1 MHFKSKYFLNK
12 NYIFIITIFLIIQS
26 IFEIIFYHDFF
37 LPSTDIIYG
46 FEKLR
51 NLILFDKSFISFNP
65 NSSFYYDK
73 FDLYEF
79 YTVYLNKIFFYNLL
93 NFEITIDN
101 FILFEIYKKILF
113 LVFVYYFF
121 YQLLNLKSYALFCVL
136 IILID
141 GCFSHTLH
149 NTHFYL
155 ILSIFLSLVIFSNKK
170 YFENSYFKIFLIG
183 FILTIG
189 AGSIVSTGLVLGLT
203 CLIIILD
210 HLIKKKCDLKII
222 IFFILGCLI
231 PIIFFFLFNYKII
244 IEYKEFIFG
253 FKVSQNNLDF
263 YYIIKSSISNLFY
276 FLFGQHGNNF
286 LTLYLVILF
295 FNRNQF
301 SIKHDIF
308 LIYLLKIFIISYL
321 FLGLLIDPLHYYP
334 SRLGIIT
341 PIVVYLLIKLLIK
354 EKLIFNKNLS
364 LILCFLIIGGIL
376 NQLSNYNYFPDTT
389 IKSILVATFASLI
402 FLFSKKK
409 LNNNIIFVSFFI
421 FIIIKFFPNYRY
433 SEIQSLYDRDKEKFI
448 ENNLNFI
455 TKSKNYNCIATN
467 YALRKLFKSENL
479 LEIKTNAEHLNKKG
493 AFGNIVGGCD
503 ILVLIVDKKKRD
515 LDKIKKVNFIKKNI
529 IKNKFNTGDF
539 FTFRAINYEIIDIY
553 KLNNLSIY
561 FSKIAGNKS
570 LDYRIYLSID

>member
-1 MHFKSKYFLNK
+1 M
-12 NYIFIITIFLIIQS
+12 
-26 IFEIIFYHDFF
+26 
-37 LPSTDIIYG
+37 
-46 FEKLR
+46 
-51 NLILFDKSFISFNP
+51 
-65 NSSFYYDK
+65 
-73 FDLYEF
+73 
-79 YTVYLNKIFFYNLL
+79 
-93 NFEITIDN
+93 
-101 FILFEIYKKILF
+101 
-113 LVFVYYFF
+113 
-121 YQLLNLKSYALFCVL
+121 
-136 IILID
+136 
-141 GCFSHTLH
+141 
-149 NTHFYL
+149 
-155 ILSIFLSLVIFSNKK
+155 
-170 YFENSYFKIFLIG
+170 
-183 FILTIG
+183 
-189 AGSIVSTGLVLGLT
+189 
-203 CLIIILD
+203 
-210 HLIKKKCDLKII
+210 
-222 IFFILGCLI
+222 
-231 PIIFFFLFNYKII
+231 
-244 IEYKEFIFG
+244 
-253 FKVSQNNLDF
+253 
-263 YYIIKSSISNLFY
+263 
-276 FLFGQHGNNF
+276 
-286 LTLYLVILF
+286 
-295 FNRNQF
+295 
-301 SIKHDIF
+301 
-308 LIYLLKIFIISYL
+308 
-321 FLGLLIDPLHYYP
+321 
-334 SRLGIIT
+334 
-341 PIVVYLLIKLLIK
+341 
-354 EKLIFNKNLS
+354 
-364 LILCFLIIGGIL
+364 
-376 NQLSNYNYFPDTT
+376 SNYNYFPDTT